1 VVGGVTGI
9 TMTVLGAIAIKPP
22 KRFLTRRVQAEPA
35 EQIAA

>member
-9 TMTVLGAIAIKPP
+9 TMTVLGALAIKPP
-22 KRFLTRRVQAEPA
+22 KRFLTRRVHAEPA